1 MAYKTQ
7 LPQQL
12 EPEHDSV
19 TAESSYSGDQAEN
32 QWTRTMVASQQK
44 IHKVTTARRGT
55 ELSYGGNQS

>member
-19 TAESSYSGDQAEN
+19 MAVSSYSGDQAEN
-32 QWTRTMVASQQK
+32 HWTRTIVVSQQK
-44 IHKVTTARRGT
+44 IHKVTTARGGT